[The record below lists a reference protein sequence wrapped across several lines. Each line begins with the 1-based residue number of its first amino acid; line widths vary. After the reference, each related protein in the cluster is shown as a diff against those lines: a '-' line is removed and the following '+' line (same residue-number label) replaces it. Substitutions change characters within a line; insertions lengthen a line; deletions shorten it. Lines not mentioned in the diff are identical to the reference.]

1 MKTASR
7 WLTAFSV
14 LPAAIFGILSA
25 NAIPVENSGQ
35 ILEPAKPP
43 EPSLVLGNE
52 ACVKCHTAEVQ
63 VWKKTPHAST
73 FEQLHRKPE
82 AKTIASKLG
91 LNSIKNSGRCVACH
105 YTQQQT
111 ADATTRVISGVSCE
125 SCHGAAKNWMAIHH
139 DFGGEDFTRLDESP
153 THRVQRI
160 AASVKAG
167 MRNPKNLY
175 SMAQSCLRC
184 HTTADEELV
193 NVGGHP
199 AGSLD
204 FEFVSWSQGLV
215 RHNFLNSDG
224 KINELS
230 SPERL
235 RTMFVAGMIAELEA
249 SLRATA
255 LATEKATYG
264 ITSAQRAARAGA
276 RLASIQQKV
285 DSPEV
290 AKIVEIFKSI
300 QLKLNNESQLTN
312 AANQIAE
319 LGYKFAETTETDLS
333 PLDRFIPG
341 RDLYK

>member
-153 THRVQRI
+153 THRRKCQSRH
-160 AASVKAG
+160 AK
-167 MRNPKNLY
+167 PKE
-175 SMAQSCLRC
+175 SI
-184 HTTADEELV
+184 
-193 NVGGHP
+193 
-199 AGSLD
+199 LD
-204 FEFVSWSQGLV
+204 
-215 RHNFLNSDG
+215 
-224 KINELS
+224 
-230 SPERL
+230 
-235 RTMFVAGMIAELEA
+235 
-249 SLRATA
+249 
-255 LATEKATYG
+255 
-264 ITSAQRAARAGA
+264 GA
-276 RLASIQQKV
+276 K
-285 DSPEV
+285 
-290 AKIVEIFKSI
+290 
-300 QLKLNNESQLTN
+300 
-312 AANQIAE
+312 
-319 LGYKFAETTETDLS
+319 LS
-333 PLDRFIPG
+333 PLSYHGG
-341 RDLYK
+341 RGIGQCRRTSGR